1 MSKNSKLTIIGQRHA
16 LVKITSLTY
25 TYLIFK
31 INQFP
36 HALYSHKPH
45 SVQIHLKKGPRIK
58 NRSLW
63 WWLTEK

>member
-1 MSKNSKLTIIGQRHA
+1 MSYASKNSKLTIIGQRHA

-45 SVQIHLKKGPRIK
+45 SVQIYLKKDHELRIA
-58 NRSLW
+58 LYGGG
-63 WWLTEK
+63 